1 MKQRSPG
8 VLIGLGIAIIL
19 GFGILAAVGLG
30 LRSATALGYEP
41 GVLQATK
48 TGPNSATL
56 NLSTYPD
63 SHVCHPNAPEPQY
76 DWVTYC
82 NSTSLEVPPNSTITV
97 IIKNYD
103 TATPLHNDYFRAV
116 QGTVAGEQVT
126 GTIVTGATV
135 SGQQTTESVN
145 QQTFNQV
152 DSSGVSHTFTIQS
165 TPDSPN
171 PLYVSVPVVGVPDTA
186 PDDVEINGSAY
197 PTPNIIEFQF
207 QTGPAGTYIWHCY
220 DPCGTG
226 LQGSNEGF
234 GGPMATTG
242 YMAGTVTV
250 ASY

>member
-8 VLIGLGIAIIL
+8 IFIGLVAAIIL
-19 GFGILAAVGLG
+19 GFGVLAGTWLG
-30 LRSATALGYEP
+30 LHSATVLGYEP
-41 GVLQATK
+41 DVLQATK

-56 NLSTYPD
+56 NLSTFPN
-63 SHVCHPNAPEPQY
+63 SHVCHPNAPEPQL

-103 TATPLHNDYFRAV
+103 SATPLHNDYFRQV
-116 QGTVAGEQVT
+116 QGTVD
-126 GTIVTGATV
+126 GTETV
-135 SGQQTTESVN
+135 NGTSYS
-145 QQTFNQV
+145 QV
-152 DSSGVSHTFTIQS
+152 DATSVSHTFTIQS
-165 TPDSPN
+165 TPNSPN
-171 PLYVSVPVVGVPDTA
+171 PMYVSVPVVGVGANVPDN
-186 PDDVEINGSAY
+186 VVIEGNAY
-197 PTPNIIEFQF
+197 PTPNIIQFQF
-207 QTGPAGTYIWHCY
+207 QTGPAGGTYIWHCY

-226 LQGSNEGF
+226 LEGSNEGF

>member
-1 MKQRSPG
+1 MRQRSPG
-8 VLIGLGIAIIL
+8 VFIGLVVAVIL
-19 GFGILAAVGLG
+19 GFGILAVAALG
-30 LRSATALGYEP
+30 IRSVPALGYEP
-41 GVLQATK
+41 TVLQATK

-63 SHVCHPNAPEPQY
+63 SHVCHPNTPEPEY

-103 TATPLHNDYFRAV
+103 TATPLHNDYFRTV
-116 QGTVAGEQVT
+116 QGTLAGEQVT
-126 GTIVTGATV
+126 GTIVTQTSA
-135 SGQQTTESVN
+135 SGQQLTQQVS

-152 DSSGVSHTFTIQS
+152 NASGVSHTFTIQS

-186 PDDVEINGSAY
+186 PSNVEIAGSAY
-197 PTPNIIEFQF
+197 PSPNIITFQF

-226 LQGSNEGF
+226 LQGDNGGF